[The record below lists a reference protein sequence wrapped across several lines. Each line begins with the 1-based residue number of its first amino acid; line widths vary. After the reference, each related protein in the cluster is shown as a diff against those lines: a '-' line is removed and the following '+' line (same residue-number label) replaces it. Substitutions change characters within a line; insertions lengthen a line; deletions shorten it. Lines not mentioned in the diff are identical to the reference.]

1 MPYMTL
7 MPVFAKN
14 IFHGGANT
22 MGFLMSAA
30 GAGAFFGAVYLA
42 SRKSVLGLGRHI
54 YIAGAVF
61 GAAMIGFSLSPV
73 LPLAFVMLFI
83 AGAGMII
90 LTASSNTILQTISD
104 EDKRG
109 RVMSFYAIAFLG
121 VSTFGNLLYGWLAG
135 IIGVRMAVTIGGSLV
150 IAGAAA
156 FSIEIPSIRKCIK
169 PIYIKK
175 GIITEIEAGLMSAAE
190 PVESPGKTI
199 N

>member
-14 IFHGGANT
+14 VYHGGAHT

-30 GAGAFFGAVYLA
+30 GAGALCGAVYLA
-42 SRKSVLGLGRHI
+42 SRKNVLGLGRHI
-54 YIAGAVF
+54 YLAGAVF
-61 GAAMIGFSLSPV
+61 GAAMIGFALSPV
-73 LPLAFVMLFI
+73 LWIALIMLFT

-90 LTASSNTILQTISD
+90 LTASSNTILQTISE

-135 IIGVRMAVTIGGSLV
+135 IIGGSKTVAIGGFFV
-150 IAGAAA
+150 IAGAVV
-156 FSIEIPSIRKCIK
+156 FFLEMPVLRMHIR
-169 PIYIKK
+169 PIYIKN
-175 GIITEIEAGLMSAAE
+175 GIIKELETGLQAATE
-190 PVESPGKTI
+190 PVETPVKP
-199 N
+199 